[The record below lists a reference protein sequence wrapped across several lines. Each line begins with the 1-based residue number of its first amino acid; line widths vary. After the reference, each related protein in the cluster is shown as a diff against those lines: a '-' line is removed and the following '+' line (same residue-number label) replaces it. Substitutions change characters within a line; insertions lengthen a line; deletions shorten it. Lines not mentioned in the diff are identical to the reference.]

1 MRWPRIWPLSWNDE
15 RGSAL
20 VESAILFPVLILLW
34 MFGAAL
40 TDAMILK
47 LKAAEAVRYALWETT
62 VFKQPQQIADDVS
75 ARFRDLKSPRDLDTK
90 GTDLLLAPLASD
102 LRFQASVD
110 TTSTK
115 AGIGGERAQLP
126 GGFWSEAL
134 GRVSD
139 GLGSSVD
146 AIAKAQGF
154 NLFGAAT
161 ATVSLAR
168 ASDASPSRLLA
179 GGDFVGLRDGRSLSM
194 PDALEKLAF
203 QAPLPGERPMQIVFD
218 TWKAWPKPAAATFTP
233 APTAVGTSP
242 MNTYPVVEEMV
253 SAQVR
258 RIAFA
263 GLGSAPWFKRLDDV
277 ANKVLGSGVSEAVLG
292 GRLPSIFS
300 AERMDGPLGGTIS
313 ILPVGLPDVP
323 WAPSQCD
330 VNGAS
335 RTCGTHRLGAL
346 VSSTGEPQFLG
357 DDDAMGSRVDRTR
370 YTVPFRINSAYWTKD
385 GGVNDPQAAGASLQV
400 LPPSMATDNESV
412 RSWNC
417 RGHFFAGAQT
427 AQETDRARR
436 YSGREGS
443 CP

>member
-1 MRWPRIWPLSWNDE
+1 MPWNDE
-15 RGSAL
+15 SGSAL

-34 MFGAAL
+34 MSGAAL
-40 TDAMILK
+40 TDAMLLK

-62 VFKQPQQIADDVS
+62 VFKQPRQIEDEVG
-75 ARFRDLKSPRDLDTK
+75 ARFRDLKSPRSLDAK
-90 GTDLLLAPLASD
+90 GTDLLLAPLAGD

-115 AGIGGERAQLP
+115 AGLGGERAPLP
-126 GGFWSEAL
+126 GGFWSAAL
-134 GRVSD
+134 GLVSN
-139 GLGSSVD
+139 GLGNSVD
-146 AIAKAQGF
+146 AVARAQGF

-161 ATVSLAR
+161 ARVSIAR
-168 ASDASPSRLLA
+168 LESARSRLLV

-194 PDALEKLAF
+194 PEALAKLAF
-203 QAPLPGERPMQIVFD
+203 QAPLADERPMQIVFD
-218 TWKAWPKPAAATFTP
+218 TWKAWPKPAAATNTS
-233 APTAVGTSP
+233 APTDVGASP
-242 MNTYPVVEEMV
+242 MNTYPVVEEVV

-263 GLGSAPWFKRLDDV
+263 GLGASPWFSRLDSV
-277 ANKVLGSGVSEAVLG
+277 TSKILGSGVSEAVLG

-300 AERMDGPLGGTIS
+300 SERMDGPLGGPLS
-313 ILPVGLPDVP
+313 ILPVGVPTEP
-323 WAPSQCD
+323 WAPSQCE
-330 VNGAS
+330 VNGS
-335 RTCGTHRLGAL
+335 LQTCGTHRLGAL
-346 VSSTGEPQFLG
+346 VSSAEEPRFLG

-370 YTVPFRINSAYWTKD
+370 YTVPFRINSSWWTND
-385 GGVNDPQAAGASLQV
+385 GGVSEPQAVSASLQA